1 MKKFIDNFE
10 EYVIG
15 VFFVICTVIVIV
27 QAIGKF
33 IVPSISNVTA
43 EYSQY
48 VYEFIAF
55 FGIGYCVKKGCDL
68 SIDLFGNLIR
78 GTVLEK
84 FCRLFSKVLYGVTY
98 AILLVGAILAMM
110 AQAGVTAEYSGIP
123 IAPVYLSAV
132 GGFALGLIRWG
143 QGLFGKKKTE
153 EEGK

>member
-15 VFFVICTVIVIV
+15 VFFVIATAIVIV

-33 IVPSISNVTA
+33 FIPSISDVTA

-48 VYEFIAF
+48 IYEFIAF
-55 FGIGYCVKKGCDL
+55 FGIGYCVKRGVDL
-68 SIDLFGNLIR
+68 SIDLFGAFIK

-84 FCRLFSKVLYGVTY
+84 FCRLFSKVLYGVAY
-98 AILLVGAILAMM
+98 AILLVGAVQAMM
-110 AQAGVTAEYSGIP
+110 AQIGVTAANSGIP
-123 IAPVYLSAV
+123 MVLPYFAAV

-153 EEGK
+153 EEK